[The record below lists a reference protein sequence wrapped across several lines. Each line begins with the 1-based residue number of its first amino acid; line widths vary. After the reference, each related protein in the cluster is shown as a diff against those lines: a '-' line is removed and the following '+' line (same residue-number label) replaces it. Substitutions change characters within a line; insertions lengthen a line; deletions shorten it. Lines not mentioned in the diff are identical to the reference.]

1 MDLLTL
7 AAKIELD
14 DSSYTKGV
22 GKAEKMGQQLA
33 GKMGAM
39 TVAVGNLAAD
49 MIRKGINGINQIIG
63 GAINSY
69 ADYQQLIGG
78 VETLFKDSANKVAN
92 YAKQSFKT
100 TGLSANDYMETVTG
114 FSASL
119 IQGLGGDT
127 AAAADIANMAVT
139 DMADNAN
146 KLGTDISSIQTAYQ
160 GFAKA
165 NFTLLDNLKLGY
177 GGTREEMVRL
187 INDAGILDHEISS
200 LDGITFDQLV
210 QAIHVIQT
218 NLGITGTTAKEAAD
232 TISGS
237 KSSLKAAWQDLLSA
251 VGGEGDENRLNET
264 MENFK
269 TSFATYMQNF
279 IPTLATTITNS
290 GSLVEAVAGSIAS
303 LPTDLLAQLGERGLG
318 SGTQMV
324 NAASGITSWLIESI
338 TNVFRTASAKPESVQ
353 EFGAAIGEF
362 IGTAIKDIA
371 VNAPALVTG
380 IFDTGVALAGGLIEG
395 MFSGLFGPE
404 GLPEQ
409 MQQIDSE
416 MTDSIKA
423 ASQNAT
429 KAQGILNYMD
439 DLAKKYGDAAKE
451 TTEYKDAM
459 EQLNTVMEVPDW
471 INNTNDG
478 LQTQIDLLR
487 ESAAEMEKQAIA
499 AAKQKA
505 LQDKEQAVI
514 DAQGALWQAQSDIAI
529 NKSIRDEAAKN
540 LLEFFGLKGATS
552 KLTGEAIDQ
561 GFDYTANTQQ
571 IYESLIRRV
580 DEATGGAGNKAY
592 QEVMDKLADPQN
604 KGQVMAWIDSMAES
618 NQTMSSL
625 EGTVSSLES
634 QLQKAASDYA
644 LSSAA
649 VDNLASA
656 ATKAAST
663 LSSIQAP
670 TFNTPTINMPSGA
683 YYNWYYGGG
692 HGHATGLDFVPF
704 DGYRAELHRGEA
716 VITKRENDARR
727 AAASAADRAT
737 EIEDALVD
745 ALGRVGIYMGAEKVG
760 NMTTRQVKKN
770 MNAQNYSK
778 QRSMGG

>member
-1 MDLLTL
+1 MDLLRL

-14 DSSYTKGV
+14 DSSYVKGV
-22 GKAEKMGQQLA
+22 NNAEKLGQNLA
-33 GKMGAM
+33 GKMSAW

-49 MIRKGINGINQIIG
+49 MVKRGI
-63 GAINSY
+63 GAINNVVKGAVNGY

-78 VETLFKDSANKVAN
+78 VETLFKNSSDKVAA
-92 YAKQSFKT
+92 YAKKSFKS
-100 TGLSANDYMETVTG
+100 TGLSANDYMETVTS

-127 AAAADIANMAVT
+127 AKAADMANMAVT

-146 KLGTDISSIQTAYQ
+146 KMGTDMSAIQNAYQ
-160 GFAKA
+160 GFAKQ
-165 NFTLLDNLKLGY
+165 NFTMLDNLKLGY

-187 INDAGILDHEISS
+187 INDAGILDHEIKN

-210 QAIHVIQT
+210 QAIHVIQE

-237 KSSLKAAWQDLLSA
+237 KASLKAAWEDLLSA
-251 VGGEGDENRLNET
+251 VGGEGGEDRLNET

-269 TSFATYMQNF
+269 TSFTTYMQNF

-290 GSLVEAVAGSIAS
+290 GSLVEAVAESIAS
-303 LPTDLLAQLGERGLG
+303 LPTDLLSQLGERGLE

-324 NAASGITSWLIESI
+324 NSVSNITSWLIDSI
-338 TNVFRTASAKPESVQ
+338 TNLFKSASANPESIKD
-353 EFGAAIGEF
+353 FGAAIGDF

-395 MFSGLFGPE
+395 LFSGLFGPE

-409 MQQIDSE
+409 MEQIDSE

-439 DLAKKYGDAAKE
+439 DLVKKYGDATKE
-451 TTEYKDAM
+451 TKEYKDAM
-459 EQLNTVMEVPDW
+459 AQLNTVMEVPEW
-471 INNTNDG
+471 ITNTNSG
-478 LQTQIDLLR
+478 LQTQIDLLKQ
-487 ESAAEMEKQAIA
+487 SAAEMEKQAIA

-514 DAQGALWQAQSDIAI
+514 EAQGALWQAQSDIAI
-529 NKSIRDEAAKN
+529 NKSIRDEAARN

-552 KLTGEAIDQ
+552 RETGEAIDQ
-561 GFDYTANTQQ
+561 GFDYTANAQQ

-580 DEATGGAGNKAY
+580 DEATGGAGNQAY
-592 QEVMDKLADPQN
+592 QDMMDKLSDPAN
-604 KGQVMAWIDSMAES
+604 KGQVMAWIESMSES
-618 NQTMSSL
+618 NQTMATL

-649 VDNLASA
+649 VDNLAASA
-656 ATKAAST
+656 SQAASA

-670 TFNTPTINMPSGA
+670 SINLPSGA
-683 YYNWYYGGG
+683 YYNWYYGSG
-692 HGHATGLDFVPF
+692 HGHATGIDYVPYS
-704 DGYRAELHRGEA
+704 GYRAELHEGEA
-716 VITKRENDARR
+716 VLTKRENQERR
-727 AAASAADRAT
+727 QRSDY
-737 EIEDALVD
+737 EITALEDALVS
-745 ALGRVGIYMGAEKVG
+745 ALEKVG
-760 NMTTRQVKKN
+760 VYMGPEKVGDLTTKRTRANINNESRSRQR
-770 MNAQNYSK
+770 AY
-778 QRSMGG
+778 GG